1 MRLHQ
6 SSAAHVVVLTAS
18 LNPFAKQAV
27 GIGDGALAGA
37 CTSISD
43 LARRGLDAARAD
55 REPVPRQ
62 ANTVLKKGSRMACST
77 PAQPESDE
85 GKKPAWSTNQIH
97 VPGEA
102 CSGGAVTDQRK
113 TPVQSKIPVDQ
124 TSKHIGSPR
133 VIVYDLAPF
142 CHPLDNQI
150 TWGS

>member
-43 LARRGLDAARAD
+43 LSRRGLDAARAD

-62 ANTVLKKGSRMACST
+62 ANTVLKKAAGWLVQHQRNRKAMKAKNPRGVPT
-77 PAQPESDE
+77 RYTFRV
-85 GKKPAWSTNQIH
+85 KPAAEVLLPIS
-97 VPGEA
+97 EK
-102 CSGGAVTDQRK
+102 R
-113 TPVQSKIPVDQ
+113 QSSQKYQSIRQ
-124 TSKHIGSPR
+124 ANT
-133 VIVYDLAPF
+133 LAA
-142 CHPLDNQI
+142 QE
-150 TWGS
+150 